1 MKAKVFDEGT
11 NQQMKS
17 IKERTAETGAAAL
30 ILLLLAVSAILL
42 GGCVKKYSRNDI
54 RAYARKITGLKN
66 LTVSEQYEEIMEDEE
81 GYLDHLWTVT
91 DEDSGITFHILD
103 DYYWALEEVENK
115 LLDDYDSSVFFFLLD
130 KKKIPPDNRLSLK
143 KTENSG
149 LVQAQLV
156 CSFSDLQGLNN
167 CYEDLRS
174 VRAALEE
181 AGYPGLKVPYT
192 VKYNNPI
199 RGAVD
204 YKIDEG
210 DTTGDVGSV
219 DENALREM
227 RRNYLLCALDYRFE
241 EALGE
246 FGEDEI
252 DALVHGETT
261 VRIYK
266 RPPEAADTGGTGTA
280 AAVQYKPSEE
290 EYYEGVIGSPRY
302 LGISFG
308 TLYELLRQEGYQ
320 PGGNAWHF
328 SVIVPDGSRLE
339 FSYDFNDLSGYNDS
353 RGKLQKGYYY
363 IRDGKKVR
371 MESYYA
377 NHFDASEIER
387 LTGLRVAEDRPPLT
401 QEQQK

>member
-1 MKAKVFDEGT
+1 
-11 NQQMKS
+11 MKS

-181 AGYPGLKVPYT
+181 A
-192 VKYNNPI
+192 
-199 RGAVD
+199 
-204 YKIDEG
+204 
-210 DTTGDVGSV
+210 
-219 DENALREM
+219 
-227 RRNYLLCALDYRFE
+227 
-241 EALGE
+241 
-246 FGEDEI
+246 
-252 DALVHGETT
+252 
-261 VRIYK
+261 
-266 RPPEAADTGGTGTA
+266 
-280 AAVQYKPSEE
+280 
-290 EYYEGVIGSPRY
+290 
-302 LGISFG
+302 
-308 TLYELLRQEGYQ
+308 
-320 PGGNAWHF
+320 
-328 SVIVPDGSRLE
+328 
-339 FSYDFNDLSGYNDS
+339 
-353 RGKLQKGYYY
+353 
-363 IRDGKKVR
+363 
-371 MESYYA
+371 
-377 NHFDASEIER
+377 
-387 LTGLRVAEDRPPLT
+387 
-401 QEQQK
+401 